1 MTNKI
6 KFNFIILVL
15 TFIFWSCNESKIDF
29 KNLASTTSKGIM
41 AVIEIPSGTNRKIE
55 YNSSTQRFE
64 IDIKNG
70 KERVIDFLSYPGN
83 YGFIPSTLMDEELGG
98 DGDALDILVIA
109 ESLETGDTI
118 SVIPIGTL
126 LLNDSGE
133 LDTKIIAVPTDP
145 KKQVIQ
151 ATDYQTF
158 TVKYNMAQRIVE
170 NWFLNYKGLGI
181 TKLIGWRNDAFAMQE
196 IEKWRIP
203 Q

>member
-1 MTNKI
+1 M
-6 KFNFIILVL
+6 
-15 TFIFWSCNESKIDF
+15 
-29 KNLASTTSKGIM
+29 
-41 AVIEIPSGTNRKIE
+41 
-55 YNSSTQRFE
+55 
-64 IDIKNG
+64 
-70 KERVIDFLSYPGN
+70 SYPGN

-133 LDTKIIAVPTDP
+133 LDTKIIAVPADP